1 MTYLEYLDD
10 QELSD
15 LWLDSDD
22 DMALMLGAIK
32 PWQIDGQ
39 PLSDDLEQWFEDNWN
54 LDVPCQAF
62 VPQDWRPVTSTTRF
76 AREDPAHP
84 PQ

>member
-22 DMALMLGAIK
+22 DMALILNAIK
-32 PWQIDGQ
+32 PWHLDGQ
-39 PLSDDLEQWFEDNWN
+39 QHSPDLEQWFEDNWY
-54 LDVPCQAF
+54 
-62 VPQDWRPVTSTTRF
+62 SGTT
-76 AREDPAHP
+76 HP
-84 PQ
+84 PHLFRPSA

>member
-32 PWQIDGQ
+32 PWQLDGQ
-39 PLSDDLEQWFEDNWN
+39 PLSDNLEQWFADNWN
-54 LDVPCQAF
+54 PG
-62 VPQDWRPVTSTTRF
+62 PPT
-76 AREDPAHP
+76 HP
-84 PQ
+84 TC